1 MDKMEDQMDKMEDQ
15 MEQQTEEE
23 LNNKNL
29 QNNITEEE
37 FRDALNKIG
46 AYRTNMSQKRRA
58 NWNAYMRKYNAR
70 KKAEREQKEKE
81 ISLQFNKSYKSYDKE
96 DVNKCLSDCIRVLT
110 SILNR
115 NIERIPQYRIEQIN
129 KEANNRDM
137 LDYINALMDTVK
149 KLL

>member
-1 MDKMEDQMDKMEDQ
+1 ME
-15 MEQQTEEE
+15 EQQNIQT
-23 LNNKNL
+23 NSKNAS

-96 DVNKCLSDCIRVLT
+96 DVNKCLTDCISVLT
-110 SILNR
+110 AILNR
-115 NIERIPQYRIEQIN
+115 NIERIPQYRIDQIN
-129 KEANNRDM
+129 TEANNRDM
-137 LDYINALMDTVK
+137 LDYIKTLIDTIRT
-149 KLL
+149 LL

>member
-1 MDKMEDQMDKMEDQ
+1 MDALV
-15 MEQQTEEE
+15 EQQNEKQHKFA
-23 LNNKNL
+23 NNL
-29 QNNITEEE
+29 QNDEQKNNITEEE

-70 KKAEREQKEKE
+70 KKAEREQRDKE

-96 DVNKCLSDCIRVLT
+96 DVNKCLTDCISVLT
-110 SILNR
+110 AVLNR
-115 NIERIPQYRIEQIN
+115 NIERIPQYRIDQIN
-129 KEANNRDM
+129 REANNRDM
-137 LDYINALMDTVK
+137 LDYIRALMDTIK

>member
-96 DVNKCLSDCIRVLT
+96 DVNKCLTDCISVLT
-110 SILNR
+110 AILNR
-115 NIERIPQYRIEQIN
+115 NIERIPQYRIDQIN
-129 KEANNRDM
+129 TEANNRDM
-137 LDYINALMDTVK
+137 LDYIKTLIDTIRT
-149 KLL
+149 LL

>member
-1 MDKMEDQMDKMEDQ
+1 ME
-15 MEQQTEEE
+15 EQQNIQT
-23 LNNKNL
+23 NSKNAS

-96 DVNKCLSDCIRVLT
+96 DVNKCSSDCIIVLT
-110 SILNR
+110 AILNR
-115 NIERIPQYRIEQIN
+115 NIERIPQYRIDQIN